1 MSLDPQLIRS
11 EPHTE
16 IGEILQRSVG
26 MVIERWCRRAVE
38 EQPNAK
44 RVHHEVLLDHLQDFL
59 STLGRSLM
67 ESGDPDTYQHCL
79 AASRH
84 GEQRW
89 EEGWA
94 LPEVVRDYQILRL
107 VILDFLEENLDRPL
121 GYREVLAIGLALDE
135 AIAASVVMYV
145 NSRDEYFRQSE
156 KKRAEDDKG
165 VQRRL
170 QELAEALQ
178 EADRGKDEFLALLA
192 HELLN
197 PLSGQRFMD
206 WRRSI
211 CIVAIRTRLPLS
223 SLM

>member
-89 EEGWA
+89 EAGWA

-107 VILDFLEENLDRPL
+107 VILDFLEENL
-121 GYREVLAIGLALDE
+121 
-135 AIAASVVMYV
+135 
-145 NSRDEYFRQSE
+145 
-156 KKRAEDDKG
+156 
-165 VQRRL
+165 
-170 QELAEALQ
+170 
-178 EADRGKDEFLALLA
+178 
-192 HELLN
+192 
-197 PLSGQRFMD
+197 
-206 WRRSI
+206 
-211 CIVAIRTRLPLS
+211 
-223 SLM
+223 